1 MRVPFFRHGLGRPEL
16 RRLAR
21 VLQGPILTTGE
32 EVFEFERKF
41 SRFLGL
47 PDTVACTSWTGAA
60 HISLAALGVGPGDEV
75 ILPVLTFVASAT
87 AILQAGATPVFVD
100 VEASTGN
107 LDPALVEKAIT
118 RKTKAILPV
127 HLYGQMADMRA
138 IHRLARKHRLKV
150 VEDAAHC
157 IEGVRDGIRPGQ
169 LSDAVC
175 FSFFATKNLAC
186 GEGGAVSF
194 GDRSLSRPLRL
205 LRLHG
210 MTKTSYDRERE
221 GFQPWDMVAFGWKY
235 NMDNIHASLL
245 LPQLA
250 RIRTNHALRK
260 QRARWYEEE
269 LRALPGIE
277 LFPRIPNSVHARHL
291 FPILVPPGQRDEII
305 RRLRKRGVDTTVNYR
320 PVHLLSFF
328 RRQAR
333 WRKARFPVA
342 EALGERLV
350 SLPFYPRLRR
360 PEADHVVRSLR
371 LVLGELSASAR

>member
-1 MRVPFFRHGLGRPEL
+1 MKVPFFRHGLGHPEL
-16 RRLAR
+16 QRLAR

-41 SRFLGL
+41 SRYLGL
-47 PDTVACTSWTGAA
+47 RDTVACTSWTGAA
-60 HISLAALGVGPGDEV
+60 HISLTALGVGPGDEV
-75 ILPVLTFVASAT
+75 ILPVLTFLASAT
-87 AILQAGATPVFVD
+87 SIVQAGATPVFVD
-100 VEASTGN
+100 VESRTGN
-107 LDPALVEKAIT
+107 LDPLLAERAIT
-118 RKTKAILPV
+118 RRTKAILPV

-157 IEGVRDGIRPGQ
+157 VEGSRDGIRPGH

-194 GDRSLSRPLRL
+194 RDPSLSRTLRL

-210 MTKTSYDRERE
+210 MTKTSYDREKE
-221 GFQPWDMVAFGWKY
+221 GFQPWDMTTFGWKY
-235 NMDNIHASLL
+235 NMDNIHAALL

-250 RIRTNHALRK
+250 RIRRNHALRQ
-260 QRARWYEEE
+260 QRARWYEKG
-269 LRALPGIE
+269 LRGVPGLD
-277 LFPRIPNSVHARHL
+277 LFSPIRKSVHARHL
-291 FPILVPPGQRDEII
+291 FPVLVPPGQRDEII
-305 RRLRKRGVDTTVNYR
+305 RRLRDRGVDTTVNYR

-333 WRKARFPVA
+333 WRQARFPVA
-342 EALGERLV
+342 EALGERLL
-350 SLPFYPRLRR
+350 SLPFYPRLRKS
-360 PEADHVVRSLR
+360 EADHVVRSLR
-371 LVLGELSASAR
+371 RILEELAASGR